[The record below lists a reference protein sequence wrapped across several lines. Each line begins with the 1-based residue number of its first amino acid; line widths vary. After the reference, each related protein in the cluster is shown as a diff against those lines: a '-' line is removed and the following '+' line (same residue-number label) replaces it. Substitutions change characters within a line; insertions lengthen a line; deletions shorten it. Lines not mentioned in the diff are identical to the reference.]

1 MTERITIGLMSG
13 TSLDGTDAVAMAF
26 DGRVMRSLGHSSL
39 AFPPNLRAALAAL
52 TLPGP
57 DEIERMGEASVA
69 LARHYAEA
77 TGLLLARTGLSPAD
91 VAALGVHGQTI
102 RHRPQ
107 KGFTLQL
114 NHPALVAEL
123 TGIDVVADLRSR
135 DVAAG
140 GEGAPLVPAFHAEC
154 FTGDVPRVVLNI
166 GGIANISVL
175 PARSESPTIL
185 GGDTGPGNMLI
196 DTLDAAHH
204 GSPLRPGR
212 PVGGLRPRQ
221 HDASRQP
228 SERALLCT
236 SHSEVDGQG
245 ALLAR
250 LARRP
255 PLRP

>member
-166 GGIANISVL
+166 GGI
-175 PARSESPTIL
+175 
-185 GGDTGPGNMLI
+185 
-196 DTLDAAHH
+196 
-204 GSPLRPGR
+204 GR